1 MSDTLRN
8 ELIRP
13 LHELLSRNARRFP
26 EKTAF
31 RDAQRSVTYRDL
43 EERTRRLAGH
53 LADLGVARG
62 DRVLLRMGNRVEMME
77 SYAAVARA
85 GAVGVPLNPQSTDA
99 EFAHHL
105 DDSGAVLVISG
116 AAQAEQ
122 VLEVTGRAASAGTV
136 VVVGAAAEVPDG
148 ALRFETL
155 ASTEPESTARDDL
168 GLAEPAWMLYTSGT
182 TGRPKGVVSTQ
193 QSSLWATASCTVP
206 LFGLGP
212 EDRVLWPMPLFHAVS
227 HSVGFLGVLAVGAT
241 ARLMVGAAADEIL
254 RAAQEDR
261 STFLVAVPTLLH
273 RMLEAGREKGAGLPF
288 LRFCLAAG
296 SASPAG
302 LHEAFEDTFGV
313 RLLDS
318 YGSTETGGAITT
330 HVPGGPK
337 MPGSCGQPVPGLTV
351 RLTDPRTG
359 VEVAAGD
366 EGEVWVSSPALML
379 GYHNQPEETRAVLF
393 DGWYRTG
400 DLARQDAA
408 GFLTLTGRA
417 RELIIRGGENIHP
430 REIEEVLTRVPGV
443 HDAAV
448 AGRPH
453 EVLGEVP
460 VAHVVPGPEGID
472 AGLLLEACRRELSYF
487 KVPEEFRSVAEIP
500 RNAAGKIVRRL
511 LVERPGELLAVSP
524 SAGLRPDPPSPTD
537 GADRTEGTG
546 APEASATALAP
557 APDGA
562 PVGGRGLLG
571 LVRSAVAEVLGFGS
585 AQEVATDRPLHE
597 FGFTSLAAVA
607 LRDRLS
613 AATGR
618 QLSAAIVYD
627 YPTVTALTSYLE
639 GELPHTAPPAD
650 DTADVGPAAP
660 DEPVAIVAMGCRY
673 PGGVTS
679 PQELWDLVASET
691 DAVTGFPSDRGWDL
705 DALYDPDP
713 DKPGTS
719 YTREGAFLDEA
730 GRFDAAFFG
739 ISPREALAMDPQQRL
754 LLETAWETFE
764 RAGIEPTSL
773 KGSTTGVFVGAL
785 AQEYGSTLLHEA
797 PKGLDGVLLTGN
809 ALSVLSGRL
818 SYFLGLQGPALT
830 VDTACSSSLVA
841 LHLAAES
848 LRQGECTLALAGGVT
863 VIATPGA
870 FTAFSTQRAMA
881 PDGRCKPFAAAADGT
896 GWGEG
901 VGLLL
906 LERLSDARRN
916 GHQVLA
922 VIRGSAVN
930 QDGASNGLTAPNG
943 LAQQRVIRAA
953 LAHAGLSAA
962 DVDAVEAHG
971 TGTTL
976 GDPIEARAL
985 LATYGRD
992 RPEDRPLRLGSVK
1005 SNIGH
1010 TQAAAG
1016 AAGVIKMVQ
1025 ALRHGVLPRTLHVD
1039 EPSPHVDWTTG
1050 AVELLTEQT
1059 PWPDAHGPRRAGV
1072 SSFGLSGTNAHLVL
1086 EEAPDGPAAA
1096 PEGADTDGSMLSLD
1110 GGGGDSG
1117 VLPLVLSAREERA
1130 LHAQAERLASF
1141 LDQHPQA
1148 PLPHV
1153 TRTLASRTVFDHRAA
1168 VVGTTHTELA
1178 TALRTLPT
1186 TPTHTGPALTH
1197 SGPALADPV
1206 FVFPG
1211 QGSQWHGMATGLL
1224 ATNDTFAHH
1233 LHTCEQ
1239 ALTPYIDWSLTGVL
1253 HHAPDQPTLDRVDVV
1268 QPALWAVM
1276 VALAATCRSLGIQPA
1291 AVLGHSQGEIAAATV
1306 AGALTLHDAA
1316 RITAVRSQLL
1326 TTLAGNGGMTSLAT
1340 DPDTAHD
1347 LITTLRLDA
1356 HIAAVNSPA
1365 HTVVSGTPHALDRLQ
1380 QHCDQHRIRA
1390 RRIPVDYASHSPQM
1404 EQLHDKLLHHLAPLT
1419 PRPATVPYYSSLTGT
1434 RLQGT
1439 ELDAEYWYQ
1448 NLRHTVDFHA
1458 ATQAL
1463 LTDSHHTYL
1472 EISPHPVLTL
1482 PLHQTLQ
1489 ESLPRTTPRAVL
1501 PTLHRDHAT
1510 HHDLLTAT
1518 ATAYTHGIPLH
1529 APATTPPH
1537 PDLPTYP
1544 FQGHHQW
1551 LKAAPGR
1558 SRGDSGIGAVRGEH
1572 PLLRAAVE
1580 LPDSDTVLFTGRL
1593 STAAYGWLAR
1603 REAGGVPLAPD
1614 PVLVE
1619 LAVRAGDQVGFGKLA
1634 ELTVQAPLVLP
1645 ESGAVQL
1652 RVTVG
1657 EPGEAG
1663 RRPVSVHS
1671 RRGEEGLGR
1680 PWTRHA
1686 TGSLAE
1692 EGPAP
1697 GWDLTAWPPAEAEEV
1712 RSGEEAADSRGDA
1725 APVAPV
1731 VWRRGDELFAEV
1743 ALPERLRPEAAE
1755 FGLHPILAD
1764 AALEPLRTNGVL
1776 PAGPWRAGTW
1786 QGVSLHASGAGVLRV
1801 RISPLPDGSFSVR
1814 AADATGAPVLTV
1826 ESLTPRTVSR
1836 SGVRTAGAAQQ
1847 DGLFGVEWTDRD
1859 LASVAG
1865 AVPAK
1870 WAVVGEDSL
1879 GVRSGLMSAG
1889 QYAEAYPDP
1898 EALAAAV
1905 GDSSGAPEV
1914 VVVTCASDTS
1924 VERTGAELAG
1934 AVHDTTRRAL
1944 EWARSWVTTPAFD
1957 RSRLVFLT
1965 RGAVPAWDGVGV
1977 SGRLDLTA
1985 AAVWGLVRS
1994 AQTEFPGRFLLVD
2007 TDGGKPAWRAL
2018 LRAVGSGEPQWAL
2031 RKRAVRVPRLV
2042 RRSPGSEAGAA
2053 AFPGGAE
2060 GTVLVTGGTGLLGS
2074 AVARHLVVEHGVR
2087 HLLLIGRQGLGAPG
2101 AAELRQELVALGAE
2115 VGVADCDVTD
2125 GQALAELVAGLPA
2138 DRPLRAVV
2146 HTAALLDDGVLPS
2159 LTPDRLSA
2167 VLRPKVDAVLA
2178 LREATRDADL
2188 SAFVLFS
2195 SVAGVLGGAGQGS
2208 YAAANAFLDTFAHQA
2223 RSQGVPATSI
2233 AWGIWAGRDL
2243 VTAGRARLA
2252 LPGVGELPPAHGLQ
2266 LFDAACGPGHGLTVA
2281 ARLDFGVLHERAR
2294 AGEAP
2299 ALLRSLLPA
2308 PDRRAA
2314 RDTPAE
2320 ATELRH
2326 LLASM
2331 TDAERDTTLTGL
2343 VREQIAAVLGHPS
2356 ADPVTAT
2363 TELSGLG
2370 FDSLTSLTLRNALNV
2385 ATELTLAPGV
2395 AFEFT
2400 TPAELAQHIKEQLLA

>member
-43 EERTRRLAGH
+43 EERTRKLAGH

-62 DRVLLRMGNRVEMME
+62 DRVLLRMGNRVEMVE

-85 GAVGVPLNPQSTDA
+85 GAIGVPLDPQSTDA
-99 EFAHHL
+99 ELAHHL

-122 VLEVTGRAASAGTV
+122 VLAVTGRTASAGTV
-136 VVVGAAAEVPDG
+136 VVVGAAPEVPDG

-155 ASTEPESTARDDL
+155 AVTEPESAARDDL
-168 GLAEPAWMLYTSGT
+168 GLDEPAWMLYTSGT

-193 QSSLWATASCTVP
+193 QSSLWATASCSVP
-206 LFGLGP
+206 LFGLDP

-241 ARLMVGAAADEIL
+241 AHFMVGAAADEIL

-261 STFLVAVPTLLH
+261 STFLVAVPTLFH
-273 RMLEAGREKGAGLPF
+273 RMLEVGREEGAELPY

-296 SASPAG
+296 SACPAG
-302 LHEAFEDTFGV
+302 LQEAFEDTFGV

-337 MPGSCGQPVPGLTV
+337 VPGSCGRPVPGLTV

-359 VEVAAGD
+359 AEVAAGE

-379 GYHNQPEETRAVLF
+379 GYHNQPEETRAVLSG
-393 DGWYRTG
+393 GWYRTG
-400 DLARQDAA
+400 DLARQDTA
-408 GFLTLTGRA
+408 GFLTLTGRV

-443 HDAAV
+443 NDAAV

-453 EVLGEVP
+453 DVLGEVP
-460 VAHVVPGPEGID
+460 VAYVVPGPEGVD

-487 KVPEEFRSVAEIP
+487 KVPDEFRSVAEIP
-500 RNAAGKIVRRL
+500 RNAAGKIVRRRL
-511 LVERPGELLAVSP
+511 AERPGALLTVSP
-524 SAGLRPDPPSPTD
+524 PAGLRPDPPSSTD
-537 GADRTEGTG
+537 GTG
-546 APEASATALAP
+546 APEVSATALVP
-557 APDGA
+557 ADDGA
-562 PVGGRGLLG
+562 PFGGRGLLA
-571 LVRSAVAEVLGFGS
+571 LVRSIVTEVLGLGS
-585 AQEVATDRPLHE
+585 AQEVAADRPLHE
-597 FGFTSLAAVA
+597 LGFTSLAAVA

-618 QLSAAIVYD
+618 KLSAAIAYD
-627 YPTVTALTSYLE
+627 YPTVTALASYLE
-639 GELPHTAPPAD
+639 GELLHTAPPAD
-650 DTADVGPAAP
+650 DTAHVGPAAP
-660 DEPVAIVAMGCRY
+660 DDPVAIVAMGCRF

-719 YTREGAFLDEA
+719 YAREGAFLDEA

-764 RAGIEPTSL
+764 RAGVEPTSL

-797 PKGLDGVLLTGN
+797 PEGLDGVLLTGN

-818 SYFLGLQGPALT
+818 SYFLGLQGPAIT

-841 LHLAAES
+841 LHLAAQS

-863 VIATPGA
+863 VIATPGT

-901 VGLLL
+901 VGLML

-916 GHQVLA
+916 GHPVLA

-985 LATYGRD
+985 LATYGQD
-992 RPEDRPLRLGSVK
+992 RPEERPLWLGSVK

-1025 ALRHGVLPRTLHVD
+1025 AMRHGVLPRTLHVD

-1050 AVELLTEQT
+1050 AVQLLTEQE
-1059 PWPDAHGPRRAGV
+1059 PWPAAHGRRRAGV
-1072 SSFGLSGTNAHLVL
+1072 SSFGISGTNAHLVL
-1086 EEAPDGPAAA
+1086 EEAPDGPTAA
-1096 PEGADTDGSMLSLD
+1096 PDGEDTDDGMLPLD
-1110 GGGGDSG
+1110 GGGGDTG
-1117 VLPLVLSAREERA
+1117 VLPLVLSARDQQA
-1130 LHAQAERLASF
+1130 LHAQAERLATF
-1141 LDQHPQA
+1141 LERHPES
-1148 PLPHV
+1148 PLPHL
-1153 TRTLASRTVFDHRAA
+1153 TRTLASRTVFDHCAA
-1168 VVGTTHTELA
+1168 VIGTTHTELA
-1178 TALRTLPT
+1178 TALRALPHTPTLTGPAL
-1186 TPTHTGPALTH
+1186 THTGPALT
-1197 SGPALADPV
+1197 DPV

-1211 QGSQWHGMATGLL
+1211 QGSQWQGMATDLL

-1239 ALTPYIDWSLTGVL
+1239 ALAPYINWSLTGVL
-1253 HHAPDQPTLDRVDVV
+1253 HNAPDQPTLDRVDVV

-1276 VALAATCRSLGIQPA
+1276 VALATTCRSLGIRPA
-1291 AVLGHSQGEIAAATV
+1291 AVLGHSQGEIAAATI
-1306 AGALTLHDAA
+1306 AGALTLQDAA
-1316 RITAVRSQLL
+1316 RVTALRSQLL
-1326 TTLAGNGGMTSLAT
+1326 TTLAGNGAMTSLAT

-1347 LITTLRLDA
+1347 LINTLNLDA
-1356 HIAAVNSPA
+1356 HIAAVNSPTQ
-1365 HTVVSGTPHALDRLQ
+1365 TVISGTPQALDQLQ
-1380 QHCDQHRIRA
+1380 DHCDHHHIRA

-1404 EQLHDKLLHHLAPLT
+1404 EQLHDKLLHDLAPIT
-1419 PRPATVPYYSSLTGT
+1419 PRPTTIPFYSSLTGT
-1434 RLQGT
+1434 HLQGT
-1439 ELDAEYWYQ
+1439 ELNAEYWYQ
-1448 NLRHTVDFHA
+1448 NLRHTVDFHT
-1458 ATQAL
+1458 ATKAL
-1463 LTDSHHTYL
+1463 LANNHHAYL
-1472 EISPHPVLTL
+1472 EISPHPVLTVAL
-1482 PLHQTLQ
+1482 QQTLQ
-1489 ESLPRTTPRAVL
+1489 QDLPHSTPHAVL

-1529 APATTPPH
+1529 TPTTAPPH

-1544 FQGHHQW
+1544 FQGHHHW
-1551 LKAAPGR
+1551 LKADAGR
-1558 SRGDSGIGAVRGEH
+1558 SRGDSGVGAVRAEH
-1572 PLLRAAVE
+1572 PLLRAVVE
-1580 LPDSDTVLFTGRL
+1580 LPDSETVLFTGRL
-1593 STAAYGWLAR
+1593 SAAAYGWLAR
-1603 REAGGVPLAPD
+1603 RDVGGAPLAPD

-1634 ELTVQAPLVLP
+1634 ELTVRTPLVLP

-1657 EPGEAG
+1657 EPGETG

-1671 RRGEEGLGR
+1671 RRGDEGVGR
-1680 PWTRHA
+1680 PWTCHA

-1697 GWDLTAWPPAEAEEV
+1697 GWDLAAWPPAEAEEV
-1712 RSGEEAADSRGDA
+1712 PYGREAADDRGDF
-1725 APVAPV
+1725 APVAHA
-1731 VWRRGDELFAEV
+1731 VWRRGDEFFAEV
-1743 ALPERLRPEAAE
+1743 ALPGRLRPEAAE
-1755 FGLHPILAD
+1755 FGLHPVLAD
-1764 AALEPLRTNGVL
+1764 AALEPLRIDGVL
-1776 PAGPWRAGTW
+1776 PEPVGPWRTGAW
-1786 QGVSLHASGAGVLRV
+1786 QGVSLHASGACVLRV
-1801 RISPLPDGSFSVR
+1801 HLSPLPDGSFSVR

-1826 ESLTPRTVSR
+1826 ESLTPRAVSR

-1859 LASVAG
+1859 LVSAAG
-1865 AVPAK
+1865 EVPAT
-1870 WAVVGEDSL
+1870 WAVVGEDTL

-1914 VVVTCASDTS
+1914 VVVTCASDPP

-1965 RGAVPAWDGVGV
+1965 RGAVPAWEGGGV

-2018 LRAVGSGEPQWAL
+2018 LKAVGSGEPQWAL

-2042 RRSPGSEAGAA
+2042 RRSLGSDIGAA
-2053 AFPGGAE
+2053 VLPDGAE
-2060 GTVLVTGGTGLLGS
+2060 GTVLVTGGTGMLGT

-2087 HLLLIGRQGLGAPG
+2087 HLLLLSQQGLDAPG
-2101 AAELRQELVALGAE
+2101 AAELQEELAALGAR
-2115 VGVADCDVTD
+2115 VSVADCDVTD
-2125 GQALAELVAGLPA
+2125 HQALAELLAGLPA

-2146 HTAALLDDGVLPS
+2146 HTAGMLDDGVLPS

-2188 SAFVLFS
+2188 SAFIMFS
-2195 SVAGVLGGAGQGS
+2195 SVAGVFGGAGQGN
-2208 YAAANAFLDTFAHQA
+2208 YAAANAFLDAFAHEA
-2223 RSQGVPATSI
+2223 RAQGVPATSI
-2233 AWGIWAGRDL
+2233 AWGIWGGRDL

-2266 LFDAACGPGHGLTVA
+2266 LFDAARGLGHGLTVA

-2308 PDRRAA
+2308 PARRAA
-2314 RDTPAE
+2314 QDTPAQ
-2320 ATELRH
+2320 ASELRH

-2331 TDAERDTTLTGL
+2331 TAAERDTTLTDL
-2343 VREQIAAVLGHPS
+2343 VREQIAAVLGHSS

-2363 TELSGLG
+2363 TELNGLG
-2370 FDSLTSLTLRNALNV
+2370 FDSLTSLTLRNALNS
-2385 ATELTLAPGV
+2385 ATKLTLAPGV

-2400 TPAELAQHIKEQLLA
+2400 TPVELAQHIKEQLLA